1 MRTFFLCLIPALALA
16 QGTPPGLTV
25 TGEGSM
31 SREPAFAR
39 VSFRISGEAEEAK
52 DAITKCREK
61 LEKMLAALKEG
72 GTAEGDITVDPPSM
86 ATGQGDAQAAMQAMM
101 RGRGVEEASPMVT
114 VAIPIDVR
122 VPWTA
127 GGEPLAELEKIAAV
141 LDKITEAGAD
151 NEVANAREVYAMY
164 GVSMEG
170 LGPASPQVA
179 FHVDD
184 DAALRAEAYGKAVE
198 DARARAEALATKLGR
213 KLGGVLRA
221 SVSEGLSADASGND
235 PAAYM
240 RLMYGLQRGDA
251 SGAGA
256 PTPIVRRA
264 VQVEVE
270 FALEP

>member
-1 MRTFFLCLIPALALA
+1 MRTYLLCLIPALALA

-25 TGEGSM
+25 TGEASV
-31 SREPAFAR
+31 SKEPAFAR
-39 VSFRISGEAEEAK
+39 VSFRVSGQAEEAK
-52 DAITKCREK
+52 DAIVKCREK
-61 LEKMLAALKEG
+61 LDKMLAALKEA
-72 GTAEGDITVDPPSM
+72 GTTDSDVTVNPPSI
-86 ATGQGDAQAAMQAMM
+86 ATAQGDAQAAMQAMM
-101 RGRGVEEASPMVT
+101 RGRGGEEASPMVT

-127 GGEPLAELEKIAAV
+127 GAVPLTELEKLAAV
-141 LDKITEAGAD
+141 LDKVTEAGAD
-151 NEVANAREVYAMY
+151 NAAVDARQVYAMY

-170 LGPASPQVA
+170 LGPSSPQVA

-198 DARARAEALATKLGR
+198 DARARAEALAAKLGR

-221 SVSEGLSADASGND
+221 TVSEGPPSDASGND
-235 PAAYM
+235 AAAYL
-240 RLMYGLQRGDA
+240 RLIYGAQRGGA
-251 SGAGA
+251 GGAGA